1 MAMSKFVRSFAFK
14 IWIPFSVTL
23 LVIISITAWYYPKK
37 QKQFFIENKT
47 GQVLELAKTVAKS
60 YELAFTDSDETQ
72 VFKRI
77 TEIINFA
84 KNDHDIDYIEIY
96 ENGKLEHQYDKN
108 NQALPKRIDNEKY
121 IYQDSK
127 FSYSDDRDILVH
139 GFVRI
144 AILKEGIVLEIDQ
157 LNRPIYFVL
166 FGIALFF
173 ILAFFFLARWL
184 SKPITNITLSTLAL
198 SKQDYSIDLPKRKS
212 SDELGML
219 ISAINEL
226 KENLIDQKEKND
238 RFVLEL
244 ESTVEQRT
252 LVIAENEKN
261 YRSLIDSSSEMVQ
274 RLNPQGE
281 IVYVNK
287 SWLENMG
294 YASLDEVK
302 GKSIIDFFTDDTIR
316 EFSEVVPVLMKG
328 ENVDELVC
336 EFVSKKGQVLN
347 IKGRAK
353 PILDNGVFSGSQA
366 FLFNVTSVLKAERE
380 IERMS
385 KIQNLLMQVST
396 EYINAPVSAVNR
408 LINQSLSDIASFSS
422 ADRAY
427 VFEYDYEKEICSI
440 THEWYDTGIPPQI
453 DELRVMP
460 FSEMTYS
467 LSKHSKGDFV
477 EFPDV
482 YELKDRKIR
491 AILSGEGIQSLISIP
506 MMDGDL
512 AIGFIGFDIMKTKR
526 EFTSDEK
533 NLLRLYSQIIVNVF
547 NRKKFIEEL
556 QNTKDALSNINRS
569 LEKKV
574 IENTKKNLDL
584 SRSILE
590 QEKLVTVGEISAG
603 IAHDLNTPLGT
614 IRVGSDNVSFIFDRL
629 LRDNLSDFK
638 REELIEILDYVK
650 RNKIEIYV
658 GGLQIKK
665 EKNDMLVLLQ
675 NKYADIS
682 AEELNKFAD
691 LLVKCRVNA
700 SQDELIE
707 EMMKRSNGLKY
718 LEVLSQVQMAMAQL
732 DTIKSSSDKAV
743 RVVQDMRAFIKGETT
758 VERKMINLR
767 ENISTVLR
775 IFNYEINLNVDLK
788 FEVDEKIE
796 FSGFDIKL
804 FQLWSNLVKNA
815 LEAMSDQKEKYLGI
829 FASKSKSS
837 VVVTFENNG
846 PKIPEDIV
854 KNIFTKFY
862 TTKSKQSGSGLGL
875 SIVKNVLK
883 EHKASIIIDSSDS
896 ITKFIITFQLD

>member
-1 MAMSKFVRSFAFK
+1 MSKFIRSFAFK
-14 IWIPFSVTL
+14 IWVPFSVTL

-37 QKQFFIENKT
+37 QEQFFIENKT

-60 YELAFTDSDETQ
+60 YELAFTDADETQ
-72 VFKRI
+72 VFKRV

-108 NQALPKRIDNEKY
+108 SQALPKLIDNDKY

-127 FSYSDDRDILVH
+127 FSYSDDRDLLVH

-144 AILKEGIVLEIDQ
+144 AILKEGIASEIDQ
-157 LNRPIYFVL
+157 LNRPIYFIL

-173 ILAFFFLARWL
+173 ILAFLFLARWL
-184 SKPITNITLSTLAL
+184 SKPITNITSSTLAM
-198 SKQDYSIDLPKRKS
+198 SKQDFSIDLPQRKS

-219 ISAINEL
+219 ITAINEL
-226 KENLIDQKEKND
+226 KDNLIDQKEKND

-244 ESTVEQRT
+244 ESIVEQRT

-261 YRSLIDSSSEMVQ
+261 YRSLIDSSTEMIQ

-281 IVYVNK
+281 IVYVNRA
-287 SWLENMG
+287 WLENMG
-294 YASLDEVK
+294 YSSLEEVK
-302 GKSIIDFFTDDTIR
+302 GRSIIDFFTENTIR
-316 EFSEVVPVLMKG
+316 EFSEVMPILVKG
-328 ENVDELVC
+328 VNVDELVC
-336 EFVSKKGQVLN
+336 EFVSKQGQILN

-353 PILDNGVFSGSQA
+353 PILENEVFSGSQA

-396 EYINAPVSAVNR
+396 EYINAPVSDINR

-427 VFEYDYEKEICSI
+427 VFEYNYEKEICSI

-482 YELKDRKIR
+482 YELKDKKIR

-526 EFTSDEK
+526 AFTSDEK
-533 NLLRLYSQIIVNVF
+533 NLLRSYSQMIVNVF

-556 QNTKDALSNINRS
+556 QNTKDALSNINVS

-574 IENTKKNLDL
+574 RENTKKNIDL

-590 QEKLVTVGEISAG
+590 QEKLVTIGEISAG

-614 IRVGSDNVSFIFDRL
+614 IRVGSDNVSFILDKLF
-629 LRDNLSDFK
+629 RDNLSDFK

-658 GGLQIKK
+658 GGLQIRK
-665 EKNDMLVLLQ
+665 EKEDMVNFLTE
-675 NKYADIS
+675 KYVDLSI
-682 AEELNKFAD
+682 EELNTYGD
-691 LLVKCRVNA
+691 LLVKCRINL
-700 SQDELIE
+700 SQEELIDK
-707 EMMKRSNGLKY
+707 MLKRTNGLVY

-732 DTIKSSSDKAV
+732 NTIKSSSDKAV

-758 VERKMINLR
+758 VERKLINLR

-775 IFNYEINLNVDLK
+775 VFNYEINLNVDLK
-788 FEVDEKIE
+788 FEVDEQIE

-829 FASKSKSS
+829 FASKTGSN

-846 PKIPEDIV
+846 PKIPDDIV

-883 EHKASIIIDSSDS
+883 EHKANIIIESSDAV
-896 ITKFIITFQLD
+896 TKFIITFHL